1 MKRFINLYQHS
12 IVVVASFI
20 LVALSF
26 GVVLPQ
32 PAMAAFD
39 PSGSICQGAGGA
51 SAGSC
56 ASKCNAQVGT
66 LIRTVVGLLMLAVGV
81 ASVVMIIIG
90 AFQYAS
96 SGGDSGAVGK
106 AKNTIFGA
114 IAGIVIALSAYAI
127 VSFVVSKF

>member
-1 MKRFINLYQHS
+1 MKLFTAFYQRAMLA
-12 IVVVASFI
+12 VVSAA
-20 LVALSF
+20 LVGLSAAAI
-26 GVVLPQ
+26 LPQ
-32 PAMAAFD
+32 PALAAFD

-56 ASKCNAQVGT
+56 ASKGNAQVGT

-81 ASVVMIIIG
+81 ASVVMVIIG

-96 SGGDSGAVGK
+96 SGGDAGAVGK
-106 AKNTIFGA
+106 AKTTIFSA

-127 VSFVVSKF
+127 VAFVVSKF